1 MFLAQIVPQ
10 MLQTL
15 KKLLNL
21 QINSEYHYVTANGL
35 WISVKLTTILQ
46 GSLTKYS
53 RPTPELKVFYN
64 RINVTD

>member
-35 WISVKLTTILQ
+35 
-46 GSLTKYS
+46 
-53 RPTPELKVFYN
+53 
-64 RINVTD
+64 